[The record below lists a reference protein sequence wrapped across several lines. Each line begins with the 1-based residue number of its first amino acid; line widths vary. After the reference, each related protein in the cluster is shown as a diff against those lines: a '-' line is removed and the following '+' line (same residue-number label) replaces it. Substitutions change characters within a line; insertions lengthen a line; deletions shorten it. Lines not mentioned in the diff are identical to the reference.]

1 MNYRLGPLG
10 FFYSSSTGPDD
21 APGNMGLMDQA
32 MALNW
37 VRDNVK
43 NFGGD
48 PDRITLFGES
58 AGSASVHYLMMSP
71 MTEKSFHKA
80 ILQSGVAGDSWS
92 YNEPKEAEKASL
104 KLAQMIG
111 CDDADHDDH
120 DDHDHDLDISIV
132 QCMRSKDASSI
143 IKAVQAGEMMELF
156 LPTTDSKFFPW
167 TLEEAL
173 KMEATKEGEKAKDV
187 MIGLNRDEGT
197 LDLLLSGS
205 TEFGPG
211 VGKDDDL
218 AVKIFDD
225 FVQYALPEAKDPF
238 VMDKIRH
245 QYFYGRVRDIARL
258 FANGFFDCDI
268 AKTADALAKNGD
280 RKVYRYLFDVEYR
293 YVGNAY
299 PYLGA
304 SHSLE
309 LQALWGRPYVET
321 EIYTDEERK
330 VAGQMMYYW
339 GEFAKGSPDLEAQ
352 LSMVPEGHAVVLHK
366 EDGYI
371 FEKYDT
377 EKCHFLDC
385 IPSLAEFSQ
394 TNVMPDMDCATYLM
408 SAGEKIRASGLLL
421 ITAMAVFLQRFLI
434 LN

>member
-1 MNYRLGPLG
+1 
-10 FFYSSSTGPDD
+10 
-21 APGNMGLMDQA
+21 MG
-32 MALNW
+32 
-37 VRDNVK
+37 
-43 NFGGD
+43 
-48 PDRITLFGES
+48 
-58 AGSASVHYLMMSP
+58 
-71 MTEKSFHKA
+71 
-80 ILQSGVAGDSWS
+80 
-92 YNEPKEAEKASL
+92 
-104 KLAQMIG
+104 
-111 CDDADHDDH
+111 
-120 DDHDHDLDISIV
+120 
-132 QCMRSKDASSI
+132 
-143 IKAVQAGEMMELF
+143 F

-225 FVQYALPEAKDPF
+225 FVRYALPEAKDPF

-321 EIYTDEERK
+321 EIYTDEERSRR
-330 VAGQMMYYW
+330 AN
-339 GEFAKGSPDLEAQ
+339 D
-352 LSMVPEGHAVVLHK
+352 VLLGRVRQGIARFGGPII
-366 EDGYI
+366 DGPRR
-371 FEKYDT
+371 T
-377 EKCHFLDC
+377 CC
-385 IPSLAEFSQ
+385 RPSQRRWLHIR
-394 TNVMPDMDCATYLM
+394 
-408 SAGEKIRASGLLL
+408 KIRHGKMSLFEMRSIIGR
-421 ITAMAVFLQRFLI
+421 I
-434 LN
+434 